1 MKRHIHVFTLIF
13 IGTHFL
19 VSAQDVDQKKQKEEK
34 IKTGFN
40 FGALPVVAYDSDL
53 GFEYGALANLYFYGD
68 GSRYPMYN
76 HSIYLEASRY
86 TKGSGIYRL
95 YYDTDRLLKN
105 IRTRFDIAYLP
116 DEKMDFFGFNGYEAV
131 YNPEWADPD
140 EAEDV
145 YKTSAF
151 YNYRRQLFRMS
162 LNLEGKL
169 TGEKIRWTAGIAHYN
184 FTTGSIRT
192 GKLDL
197 PDTTSLYNHYIDWG
211 IIPEDQAKGGN
222 VQYVKVGTV
231 YDSRDNEPNPMRGI
245 WTELVVRVAPSFLG
259 NEDYGHA
266 KLAITHRQYFTLI
279 EKDLSFA
286 YRLGYQGTLW
296 GDAPWYAQPVLATS
310 VLKGATNQGLGG
322 SKTLRGILRHRV
334 VGDHVAYGNFEFRWK
349 VVRFRFLKENYW
361 YIGLNGFLDAGM
373 VLKGVDIDYDE
384 VKARMD
390 DDPYFDPVDDF
401 DDFFNPDEESVHLSA
416 GAGIRFVMNQNF
428 VVAVD
433 FGKAFNKQD
442 GNTGLYIGLNYL
454 F

>member
-1 MKRHIHVFTLIF
+1 MKIRILLSIVIISILSQN
-13 IGTHFL
+13 L
-19 VSAQDVDQKKQKEEK
+19 VAQEEEKKQENAEK

-76 HSIYLEASRY
+76 HSLYLEASRY

-105 IRTRFDIAYLP
+105 IRTKFDIAYLP
-116 DEKMDFFGFNGYEAV
+116 DEKMDFFGFNGYETV
-131 YNPEWADPD
+131 YNPEWTDPD
-140 EAEDV
+140 ESEDV
-145 YKTSAF
+145 YRTSAF
-151 YNYRRQLFRMS
+151 YNYHRQLFRMS
-162 LNLEGKL
+162 MNLQGNL
-169 TGEKIRWTAGIAHYN
+169 VGEKIKWTAGIAHYN

-197 PDTTSLYNHYIDWG
+197 PDTASLYNHYIDWG
-211 IIPEDQAKGGN
+211 IIPKEEAKGGN
-222 VQYVKVGTV
+222 VQYVKLGTV
-231 YDSRDNEPNPMRGI
+231 YDTRDNEPNPMRGV
-245 WTELVVRVAPSFLG
+245 WTELVIRFAPSFLG
-259 NEDYGHA
+259 NEDHGHA

-279 EKDLSFA
+279 GNDLSFA

-310 VLKGATNQGLGG
+310 VLTGATNQGLGG

-334 VGDHVAYGNFEFRWK
+334 VGDHVAYGNFEVRWK

-373 VLKGVDIDYDE
+373 VLKGIDIDYDLVE
-384 VKARMD
+384 SRIALE
-390 DDPYFDPVDDF
+390 PNNDF
-401 DDFFNPDEESVHLSA
+401 DDFFKPDEESVHLSA

-428 VVAVD
+428 IIAVD